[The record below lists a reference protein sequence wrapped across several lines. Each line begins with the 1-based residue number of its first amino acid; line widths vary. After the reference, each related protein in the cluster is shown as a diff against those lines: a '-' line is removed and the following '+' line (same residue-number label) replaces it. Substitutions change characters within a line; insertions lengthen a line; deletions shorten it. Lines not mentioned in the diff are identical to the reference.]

1 MDKMLCNM
9 CGKELN
15 VRNDI
20 LMEDAVIISK
30 KWGYFSGKDGETH
43 RICICEDCYDCL
55 INSFVVP
62 VKKEDTAEYM

>member
-9 CGKELN
+9 CGKKELN

-30 KWGYFSGKDGETH
+30 SGDTFQEKMAKPTG
-43 RICICEDCYDCL
+43 
-55 INSFVVP
+55 FVF
-62 VKKEDTAEYM
+62 VKTVMIV